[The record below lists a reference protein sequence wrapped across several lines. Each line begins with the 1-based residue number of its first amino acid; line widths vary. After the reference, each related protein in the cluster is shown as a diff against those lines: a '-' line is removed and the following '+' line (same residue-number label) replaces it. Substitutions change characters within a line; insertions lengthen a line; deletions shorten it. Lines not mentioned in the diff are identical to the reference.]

1 MYINDLS
8 FINFRNLADTV
19 LELSPG
25 INIFYGDNAQGKT
38 NLLEAAYMCS
48 TGRSIRTKT
57 ETQLIRFG
65 KDLAHIRTYAF
76 LETIAKR
83 VDVHLEGG
91 KKRLAV
97 NGFPVKKMSE
107 FFGSISAVMF
117 SPEDLRLIKGG
128 PSERRRFMDM
138 EICQMSRVYCAD
150 LQNYHKAL
158 KQRNMLLKS
167 KEKNGSAF
175 DLLDVWDGQLV
186 SYGRRIIRTRE
197 KFCLK
202 LNDKAGRLHSGIT
215 GFGEELEIK
224 YVPSCAIDDL
234 EEKLRESRAR
244 DLVLGTTSKG
254 PHRDDLSFIINGR
267 DARDF
272 GSQGQQR
279 TACLSA
285 KIAEIELI
293 AEETGESPILLLD
306 DVLSELDEK
315 RQGFL
320 LENTGNV
327 QTIVTCTGV
336 EDSLGR
342 FLKDCTMYNVKNGEF
357 IRIS

>member
-1 MYINDLS
+1 M
-8 FINFRNLADTV
+8 
-19 LELSPG
+19 
-25 INIFYGDNAQGKT
+25 
-38 NLLEAAYMCS
+38 
-48 TGRSIRTKT
+48 
-57 ETQLIRFG
+57 
-65 KDLAHIRTYAF
+65 
-76 LETIAKR
+76 
-83 VDVHLEGG
+83 
-91 KKRLAV
+91 
-97 NGFPVKKMSE
+97 
-107 FFGSISAVMF
+107 
-117 SPEDLRLIKGG
+117 
-128 PSERRRFMDM
+128 
-138 EICQMSRVYCAD
+138 
-150 LQNYHKAL
+150 
-158 KQRNMLLKS
+158 
-167 KEKNGSAF
+167 
-175 DLLDVWDGQLV
+175 
-186 SYGRRIIRTRE
+186 
-197 KFCLK
+197 
-202 LNDKAGRLHSGIT
+202 
-215 GFGEELEIK
+215 
-224 YVPSCAIDDL
+224 
-234 EEKLRESRAR
+234 
-244 DLVLGTTSKG
+244 LGTTSKG

-327 QTIVTCTGV
+327 QTLVTCTGV